1 MSASDIDECDVCCSQ
16 GAWAAETTTTMNHPD
31 DTRFRHVFNRVERY
45 IEERYGLPVVITD
58 VPDPFTGDLD
68 GATILVDHDLDAE
81 ESLFIL
87 VHLFGHTVQWNV
99 SPADR
104 ELGLLH
110 VKDPTDELLASLERY
125 EIDAARYSLQLF
137 HEAGVRDLDQWLADF
152 AACDIAYLLHFY
164 RTGEKRPFRAF
175 WTDGAPR
182 LTPLAIPAFKPT
194 KWVVRSG
201 TVI

>member
-1 MSASDIDECDVCCSQ
+1 MSGAPDVDRYRD
-16 GAWAAETTTTMNHPD
+16 A
-31 DTRFRHVFNRVERY
+31 FNRVERY
-45 IEERYGLPVVITD
+45 IEERYRLPVVITD

-81 ESLFIL
+81 EALFIL

-104 ELGLLH
+104 ELGLLE
-110 VKDPTDELLASLERY
+110 VTDPTDELLASLARY
-125 EIDAARYSLQLF
+125 EVDAARYSLQLF
-137 HEAGVRDLDQWLADF
+137 HEAGVTDLDQWLADF

-164 RTGEKRPFRAF
+164 RTGEKRPFRSF
-175 WTDGAPR
+175 WVDGAT
-182 LTPLAIPAFKPT
+182 LLAPLPIPSFHPT
-194 KWVVRSG
+194 KWIARSG